1 MIKNQEIILDQLKE
15 MFNLGLGK
23 ASQEIYSI
31 VKKQVNLDVPSAKI
45 IKKEEIFKLVNI
57 EPETN
62 VTVVLHNFSGSFN
75 GQAAL
80 IFVDPKS
87 IQLVGYILNE
97 DSFSDEMSE
106 LEEDVLSDFS
116 SIIVNGVL
124 EAISGL
130 LNIYISSSL
139 PVCVKEKFFN
149 SDQVWFDRD
158 LFKQSFPGDEIMYV
172 EIDFTFNGTN
182 LDGQLVFIQRLE
194 NLSSFL
200 GSVSDYLSKE
210 GILED

>member
-31 VKKQVNLDVPSAKI
+31 VKKQVNLDVPCAKI
-45 IKKEEIFKLVNI
+45 VKKEEIFKLLNI
-57 EPETN
+57 EAETN
-62 VTVVLHNFSGSFN
+62 VTVVLHNFNGSFN

-130 LNIYISSSL
+130 LDIYISSSL
-139 PVCVKEKFFN
+139 PVCVKERFFN
-149 SDQVWFDRD
+149 SDQVWFDQD

-194 NLSSFL
+194 DLSSFL
-200 GSVSDYLSKE
+200 DSISNYLSKE
-210 GILED
+210 GLLED